1 MGENLA
7 TQVEKMSEYEKIQY
21 LLKVFIKN
29 VDFFDNIGYN
39 IDIECFRAL

>member
-1 MGENLA
+1 MIL
-7 TQVEKMSEYEKIQY
+7 VKKMFSDKKVQN

-39 IDIECFRAL
+39 IDIGSFCSVLARTE

>member
-1 MGENLA
+1 
-7 TQVEKMSEYEKIQY
+7 MSKDEKIQY

-39 IDIECFRAL
+39 IDIDCFIAL